1 MGWASDSSEALQNF
15 KDFIQEKDRSP
26 IVGLLNMEELRRFV
40 DMAILLSSHKEGISS
55 CLNFVFSEL
64 SGYKKY
70 SAPFCKTLIY
80 CLSHKTMF
88 LIPSSIDSEKNLFY
102 FRSA

>member
-1 MGWASDSSEALQNF
+1 MQKSIVLPYWPESLSG
-15 KDFIQEKDRSP
+15 

-40 DMAILLSSHKEGISS
+40 DMGFLLSSLKERFSS

-70 SAPFCKTLIY
+70 SVPFSKTLIY

-88 LIPSSIDSEKNLFY
+88 LTPSSIDSEKNSFY